1 MTIFCDT
8 SVLVAACVH
17 RHPHYPRARPVLA
30 DISRGTSGVRGV
42 MSTHSIAELYSAL
55 TMLPVE
61 PRVLPSEAASIID
74 ANVIRFFRLEP
85 VTAAMYQRA
94 VAACAQRGL
103 PGGKV
108 YDALLIECARAAACD
123 RIYTFNRTDFE
134 LLAPDLQPAIAAP

>member
-1 MTIFCDT
+1 
-8 SVLVAACVH
+8 
-17 RHPHYPRARPVLA
+17 
-30 DISRGTSGVRGV
+30 

>member
-8 SVLVAACVH
+8 SVLVAACVR

-42 MSTHSIAELYSAL
+42 MSAQSIAELYSAL

>member
-8 SVLVAACVH
+8 SVLVAACVR

>member
-103 PGGKV
+103 PGV
-108 YDALLIECARAAACD
+108 IHLAAACD

>member
-1 MTIFCDT
+1 M
-8 SVLVAACVH
+8 LVAACVR

-30 DISRGTSGVRGV
+30 DISRGTAGVRGV
-42 MSTHSIAELYSAL
+42 TSTHSVAELYSAL

-61 PRVLPSEAASIID
+61 PRILPSEAASIID
-74 ANVIRFFRLEP
+74 VNVIRFFRLEP

-94 VAACAQRGL
+94 VATCAKRGL

-134 LLAPDLQPAIAAP
+134 RLAPDLQQVVAAP